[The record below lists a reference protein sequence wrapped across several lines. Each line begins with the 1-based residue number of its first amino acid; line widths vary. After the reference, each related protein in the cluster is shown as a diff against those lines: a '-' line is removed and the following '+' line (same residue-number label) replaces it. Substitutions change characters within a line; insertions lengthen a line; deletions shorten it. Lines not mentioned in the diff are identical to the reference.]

1 MPRILRNIGKG
12 LARAMTADVLGMP
25 VDTLNMIRGGLL
37 GPAQAGNPSA
47 RALGGLLG
55 PVQQT
60 GSGDWFA
67 QQMGLPQGQGMA
79 YEAARMIS
87 PSPTDVMGLVRR
99 APIQEIMTYHGTP
112 HRFEPTPENPLGEFR
127 ASQIGTGEGAQA
139 YGHGLYLA
147 ESPKVADTY
156 RKNLQGGP
164 IGIKIMEAAQKALG
178 TRYDEAA
185 SSSQF
190 IDGVRAV
197 AGQGADA
204 VRDAIVKTAKRMAA
218 SQWPGDKRLADRVRA
233 LADNPAVVK
242 AVNEEAAGSLYT
254 ADLPDEMVDR
264 MLDWDK
270 PLSEQSPS
278 VLAALEKSKN
288 KQIRAI
294 LEYAKTPY
302 TGAGIEGET
311 KTMGEAYRVM
321 SMSLSGRANAASSK
335 ASKLLQ
341 EAGIPGIKYLDAG
354 SRGDKAKPTRNFVVF
369 PGEEKKVKILKR
381 E

>member
-1 MPRILRNIGKG
+1 MFEELSKYLGSTSREPEYTYGNILPYRAKLDEKGKAIPGTVDWG
-12 LARAMTADVLGMP
+12 LGYSNAAKSMF
-25 VDTLNMIRGGLL
+25 DTLLAPR
-37 GPAQAGNPSA
+37 QA
-47 RALGGLLG
+47 
-55 PVQQT
+55 
-60 GSGDWFA
+60 
-67 QQMGLPQGQGMA
+67 MQGQSFTPEQAMNFAANVTAPGAATARYSPGMFN
-79 YEAARMIS
+79 M
-87 PSPTDVMGLVRR
+87 PMV
-99 APIQEIMTYHGTP
+99 YHGTP
-112 HRFEPTPENPLGEFR
+112 YKFEPTPDNPLGEFR

-270 PLSEQSPS
+270 PLSEQPDN
-278 VLAALEKSKN
+278 VKKALEPLVREALK
-288 KQIRAI
+288 KQGTPEGYLDYHTQRKKGGDIRELLRFNI
-294 LEYAKTPY
+294 
-302 TGAGIEGET
+302 GD
-311 KTMGEAYRVM
+311 
-321 SMSLSGRANAASSK
+321 RAFSEK
-335 ASKLLQ
+335 MKEL
-341 EAGIPGIKYLDAG
+341 GIPGIKYFDAS
-354 SRGDKAKPTRNFVVF
+354 SRDVKEGTRNFVLF
-369 PGEEKKVKILKR
+369 PGEEKKAKIIKR
-381 E
+381 D